1 MSSLIIR
8 NCPYCPLVYRAIA
21 LLFFYKLRVAQE
33 RFLLSQFT
41 PPPKLSEEES
51 ASHSISSTSSS
62 SSASCKPGDSTVVVA
77 VSTERH
83 EEALDRVRALEG
95 TVERL
100 QAENAAL
107 RVEPEWSSGLRS
119 VQEEVS
125 NVDVVRYVLQILFV
139 YTLVLLSC
147 RIRK

>member
-1 MSSLIIR
+1 MVSPATCNSGTISNR
-8 NCPYCPLVYRAIA
+8 
-21 LLFFYKLRVAQE
+21 FFYKLRVAQE

-125 NVDVVRYVLQILFV
+125 NVDVVRYCKSSLF
-139 YTLVLLSC
+139 TCWSC

>member
-1 MSSLIIR
+1 M
-8 NCPYCPLVYRAIA
+8 
-21 LLFFYKLRVAQE
+21 
-33 RFLLSQFT
+33 
-41 PPPKLSEEES
+41 
-51 ASHSISSTSSS
+51 
-62 SSASCKPGDSTVVVA
+62 A

>member
-1 MSSLIIR
+1 M
-8 NCPYCPLVYRAIA
+8 P
-21 LLFFYKLRVAQE
+21 FF
-33 RFLLSQFT
+33 QFT

-62 SSASCKPGDSTVVVA
+62 ASCKPGDSTIVVS

-83 EEALDRVRALEG
+83 EEALDRLRSLEG

-125 NVDVVRYVLQILFV
+125 NVDVVRYVRNA
-139 YTLVLLSC
+139 SP
-147 RIRK
+147 R